1 MTDTT
6 IVHVHVTRRLA
17 VVTHN
22 GIARLY
28 RLKAINPLELIAIY
42 RQRGYK
48 YSWLTPDT
56 ILLTKKATTLKGAKA
71 A

>member
-1 MTDTT
+1 MTT
-6 IVHVHVTRRLA
+6 IVHIHVTRRIA
-17 VVTHN
+17 VVTYN
-22 GIARLY
+22 GIARMY

-48 YSWLTPDT
+48 YSWLAQDT
-56 ILLTKKATTLKGAKA
+56 ILLTKKLSRLAEA